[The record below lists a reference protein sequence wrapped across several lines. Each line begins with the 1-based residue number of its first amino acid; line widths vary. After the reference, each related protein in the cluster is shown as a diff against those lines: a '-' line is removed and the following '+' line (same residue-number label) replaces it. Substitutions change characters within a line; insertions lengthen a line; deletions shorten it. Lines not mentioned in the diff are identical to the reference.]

1 MRIYIVYMR
10 LGAFVVCICSFI
22 HRCVYLCLIW
32 QSIDRACQ
40 AVRAGISDA
49 KSRDRYRWQVMTKR
63 RDGCDRYRWQVS
75 RTGGC
80 MSRDAWQVVILC
92 IRCEPNRS
100 VPVASD
106 RYRWQLVY
114 CQAVIMPLHASYMS
128 HVASVILSCSFIHP
142 SRRVRV
148 SYMATY

>member
-49 KSRDRYRWQVMTKR
+49 KSRH
-63 RDGCDRYRWQVS
+63 RYRWQVS

-128 HVASVILSCSFIHP
+128 HVASVILSCSFIH
-142 SRRVRV
+142 RDGCRCLI
-148 SYMATY
+148 SYPMAR